1 MPLRQRCRS
10 LYLSL
15 QYTLNAGASETLP
28 HFSEGGETV
37 GELALVWLN
46 EFASLIEP
54 VLHLYPLL
62 KCWPTLHVEPPCDS
76 CCGF

>member
-10 LYLSL
+10 LYLRL
-15 QYTLNAGASETLP
+15 QYTLNVDASETLP

-37 GELALVWLN
+37 GELALFGLN

-54 VLHLYPLL
+54 VLHLYPF
-62 KCWPTLHVEPPCDS
+62 VERLANSPCRAAL
-76 CCGF
+76 